1 MPTRYIVHGIDETTG
16 TQTQKVIEAET
27 AAQAEAIA
35 SKIGVKVM
43 GSEVAP
49 EQTRMDRSRREPV
62 QGQIDQATEA
72 NEWQGHPSLVTNF
85 WWYLSCI
92 FIVTIPYVIYQHLKV
107 KHTKY
112 ILTSQRLR
120 LETGIL
126 SKNIEE
132 IELYR
137 ILDTAVEQDFL
148 DRILGIGT
156 VTINSSDERQPVMR
170 LLHIAQP
177 REVREKFRQLSEARR
192 RWRKVQEIE
201 IQQ

>member
-35 SKIGVKVM
+35 SKIGVKVS

-49 EQTRMDRSRREPV
+49 DQPRADRSRATAAP
-62 QGQIDQATEA
+62 GPIDQNSEA
-72 NEWQGHPSLVTNF
+72 NEWEGHPSLWTNF

-92 FIVTIPYVIYQHLKV
+92 FVITIPYVIYQHLKV
-107 KHTKY
+107 KHTRY
-112 ILTSQRLR
+112 ILTSQRFR
-120 LETGIL
+120 QETGIF

-132 IELYR
+132 VELYR
-137 ILDTAVEQDFL
+137 ILDTAVDQDFL

-156 VTINSSDERQPVMR
+156 VTINSSDERQPVIR
-170 LLHIAQP
+170 LAHIHHP
-177 REVREKFRQLSEARR
+177 RDVREKFRQLAEARR

-201 IQQ
+201 LQQ